1 MTVITGY
8 GNGATIQPLDSGK
21 SRGASGSSGVSG
33 SSGSG
38 SASGTYNASSS
49 TFGASGVS
57 GVSGASGASGADDAA
72 KKARM
77 KELKPIYDAYL
88 ILLDNYR
95 TKEEAYARILS
106 KIDDLE
112 KEGKEVPASLQE
124 EYEKAN
130 EAATQAAVALGTYE
144 DEHSKDI
151 EEYKQLAGVE

>member
-1 MTVITGY
+1 MKCWIFDDQY
-8 GNGATIQPLDSGK
+8 GKKLYEDMKSLYSFLEYPIKDNIKTPLDYIDK
-21 SRGASGSSGVSG
+21 IE
-33 SSGSG
+33 
-38 SASGTYNASSS
+38 NW
-49 TFGASGVS
+49 
-57 GVSGASGASGADDAA
+57 D
-72 KKARM
+72 
-77 KELKPIYDAYL
+77 L